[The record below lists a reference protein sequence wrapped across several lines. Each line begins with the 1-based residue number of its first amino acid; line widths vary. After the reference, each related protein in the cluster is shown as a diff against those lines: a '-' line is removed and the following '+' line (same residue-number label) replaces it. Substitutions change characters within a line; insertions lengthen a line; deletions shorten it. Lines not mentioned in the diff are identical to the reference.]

1 VVTKP
6 LARFYDG
13 APMKAIVQRS
23 AAIVTFVGLLG
34 LTLSNSQRQ
43 HVERFGDLLVVAPR
57 RKTLAQLA
65 ALELPGVDP
74 SNLADFFRI
83 SPWDPDDLRL
93 PLLQFIFAY
102 LKGRTSDPACPL
114 DLTLD
119 DSLTQKD
126 KATSQLQS
134 VDWQFDH
141 NQQRAI
147 KAGNHVVLRIHWGAF
162 HFPLLWRP
170 YLRESTV
177 RRLNRRRKN
186 TKLCYKSKL
195 ELAREMLQ
203 QVISFLPKTNPVY
216 VLFDSWYTSAKLVK
230 WIRQQGWHVIA
241 AIKSNRTL
249 SGQKLTDWHHDL
261 KGSAYQRV
269 TLELANKQWRTYY
282 VRTMNGRLRGV
293 PGPVRVLFSQKGP
306 GVRTPKYFLS
316 TDATLS
322 AQEILR
328 RYQHRWSQEVDYWYV
343 KLQLGLGD
351 FRLHSHEAINKWY
364 AVVYL
369 VLVYLYWQSYE
380 SKESHGK
387 PTSLSEVL
395 ARQRQEHQRAVLQAA
410 CEEAACGLP
419 IEEVL
424 ERYLGAK
431 KTKAA

>member
-1 VVTKP
+1 
-6 LARFYDG
+6 
-13 APMKAIVQRS
+13 MKAIVQRS
-23 AAIVTFVGLLG
+23 VAIVTFVGLLG
-34 LTLSNSQRQ
+34 LTLSTPQRQ
-43 HVERFGDLLVVAPR
+43 HVERLGDLLVVAPR

-65 ALELPGVDP
+65 ALELAGVDP

-93 PLLQFIFAY
+93 PLLKFILAY
-102 LKGRTSDPACPL
+102 LKGHNSDPTCPL
-114 DLTLD
+114 FLTLD

-134 VDWQFDH
+134 VDWHFDH
-141 NQQRAI
+141 NQQRVI

-177 RRLNRRRKN
+177 RRVNRRRKN

-241 AIKSNRTL
+241 AIKSNRKL
-249 SGQKLTDWHHDL
+249 SGQKLTQWHHDF

-269 TLELANKQWRTYY
+269 SLELASKQWRTYC
-282 VRTMNGRLRGV
+282 VRTMTGRLRGV

-306 GVRTPKYFLS
+306 GVRTPKYFVC
-316 TDATLS
+316 TDTTLS

-351 FRLHSHEAINKWY
+351 FRLRSYEAINKWY

-380 SKESHGK
+380 ARKSHGK
-387 PTSLSEVL
+387 PMSLSEVL
-395 ARQRQEHQRAVLQAA
+395 ARLRDEHQRAVLRAA
-410 CEEAACGLP
+410 CEEAASGIP
-419 IEEVL
+419 IAQVL
-424 ERYLGAK
+424 ERYMGPR

>member
-1 VVTKP
+1 
-6 LARFYDG
+6 
-13 APMKAIVQRS
+13 MKAIVQRS

-34 LTLSNSQRQ
+34 LTLSNPQRQ

-93 PLLQFIFAY
+93 PLLKFIFAY
-102 LKGRTSDPACPL
+102 LKGRTSDPACPVY
-114 DLTLD
+114 LTLD

-170 YLRESTV
+170 YLREKTV

-195 ELAREMLQ
+195 ELAREMLH

-241 AIKSNRTL
+241 AIKSNRKL

-269 TLELANKQWRTYY
+269 TLELANKQWRTYC

-293 PGPVRVLFSQKGP
+293 PGPVRVLFSQKGQ
-306 GVRTPKYFLS
+306 G
-316 TDATLS
+316 
-322 AQEILR
+322 
-328 RYQHRWSQEVDYWYV
+328 
-343 KLQLGLGD
+343 
-351 FRLHSHEAINKWY
+351 Y
-364 AVVYL
+364 APR
-369 VLVYLYWQSYE
+369 SI
-380 SKESHGK
+380 S
-387 PTSLSEVL
+387 
-395 ARQRQEHQRAVLQAA
+395 
-410 CEEAACGLP
+410 
-419 IEEVL
+419 
-424 ERYLGAK
+424 
-431 KTKAA
+431 

>member
-1 VVTKP
+1 
-6 LARFYDG
+6 
-13 APMKAIVQRS
+13 MKAILQRS
-23 AAIVTFVGLLG
+23 AAIVTFVALLS
-34 LTLSNSQRQ
+34 LNLSNPQRL

-65 ALELPGVDP
+65 ALELNGVDP

-93 PLLQFIFAY
+93 PLLEFVIAF
-102 LKGRTSDPACPL
+102 LKGRNNDPACPIY
-114 DLTLD
+114 LTID
-119 DSLTQKD
+119 DSLTHKD
-126 KATSQLQS
+126 KGTRHLQS
-134 VDWQFDH
+134 VDWHFDH
-141 NQQRAI
+141 NQQRTI
-147 KAGNHVVLRIHWGAF
+147 RGGSHVVLRIHWGAF

-186 TKLCYKSKL
+186 TKLRYKSKL

-203 QVISFLPKTNPVY
+203 QVISYLPKTNPVY
-216 VLFDSWYTSAKLVK
+216 VLFDSWYTSAKLVN

-241 AIKSNRTL
+241 AIKSNRKF

-261 KGSAYQRV
+261 KRCAYQRIS
-269 TLELANKQWRTYY
+269 LELANKQWRTYC
-282 VRTMNGRLRGV
+282 VRTMTGRLRGV
-293 PGPVRVLFSQKGP
+293 PGSVRMLFSQKGP
-306 GVRTPKYFLS
+306 GVRTPKYFLC
-316 TDATLS
+316 TDTTLS

-351 FRLHSHEAINKWY
+351 FRLQGYESINKWY

-380 SKESHGK
+380 TKKAHGK
-387 PTSLSEVL
+387 TTSLSEVL
-395 ARQRQEHQRAVLQAA
+395 ARLRAEHQRSVLQAA
-410 CEEAACGLP
+410 CEEAAHGTPGEL
-419 IEEVL
+419 IL
-424 ERYLGAK
+424 GRYLGAA
-431 KTKAA
+431 TPQAA